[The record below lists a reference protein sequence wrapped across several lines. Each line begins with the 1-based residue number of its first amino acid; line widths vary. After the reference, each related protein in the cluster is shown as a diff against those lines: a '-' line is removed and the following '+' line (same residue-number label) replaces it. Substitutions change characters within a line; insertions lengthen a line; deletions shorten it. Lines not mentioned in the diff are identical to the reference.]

1 MKVIEVKD
9 RCRTKIKIVPD
20 NYEESDDDVV
30 CRDLTTSDRKSI
42 GYSDISKER
51 WDSIFKSK
59 EDPLTI
65 ARQSR
70 DDSCVEED
78 LTLKTNYFGR

>member
-1 MKVIEVKD
+1 MLGHIEAINIILEGGEMKVIEVKD
-9 RCRTKIKIVPD
+9 GCRTKIKMVPD

-51 WDSIFKSK
+51 WDSIFNKDNK
-59 EDPLTI
+59 D
-65 ARQSR
+65 
-70 DDSCVEED
+70 
-78 LTLKTNYFGR
+78 K